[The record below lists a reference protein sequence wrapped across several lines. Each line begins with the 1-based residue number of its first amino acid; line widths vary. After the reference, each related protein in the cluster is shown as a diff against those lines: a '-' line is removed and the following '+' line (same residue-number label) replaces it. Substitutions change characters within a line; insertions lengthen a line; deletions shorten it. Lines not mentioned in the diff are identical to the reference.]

1 MEKEYFIRALEQIR
15 SVVDIK
21 ITTLGKLDNGIVQG
35 NIQFRNE
42 NILVEFDTEKEAPL
56 MADFNILAQQLK
68 KLLSYFNENNYE
80 SFIHDISCQTVYDI
94 YQQLDITQ
102 VELKKECDTF
112 QKNMTLKS
120 IKIFPN
126 FFILIYDIKF
136 DKEQLYI
143 QLNTTYSIE
152 EIMIN

>member
-68 KLLSYFNENNYE
+68 KLLSYALEG
-80 SFIHDISCQTVYDI
+80 
-94 YQQLDITQ
+94 
-102 VELKKECDTF
+102 
-112 QKNMTLKS
+112 
-120 IKIFPN
+120 
-126 FFILIYDIKF
+126 
-136 DKEQLYI
+136 
-143 QLNTTYSIE
+143 
-152 EIMIN
+152 

>member
-68 KLLSYFNENNYE
+68 NYFLILMKIIMKVLSMIYLAKQFMIYTNN
-80 SFIHDISCQTVYDI
+80 
-94 YQQLDITQ
+94 
-102 VELKKECDTF
+102 
-112 QKNMTLKS
+112 
-120 IKIFPN
+120 
-126 FFILIYDIKF
+126 
-136 DKEQLYI
+136 
-143 QLNTTYSIE
+143 
-152 EIMIN
+152 

>member
-80 SFIHDISCQTVYDI
+80 SFTHDISCQTVYDI

-102 VELKKECDTF
+102 VEFKKECDTF

-143 QLNTTYSIE
+143 QLNTAYSIE